1 MTKIKLNWQY
11 AKGELETGTLKM
23 LCIPARGKRIF
34 GEDEMD
40 AELCIKDQW
49 NLSIAKIHLGDVESS
64 NILCEEI
71 ARRWNEFEEW
81 HECKENTNDVPKRNT
96 PCLLRVEYKE
106 IATGIVEIGYLTSVW
121 NEYGWTEDYLDN
133 FDTEYMCSYVR
144 NHQTGMKWGRLINI
158 KRKKTCNR
166 KEIQ

>member
-1 MTKIKLNWQY
+1 MGYFVSVHHSYFLYTH
-11 AKGELETGTLKM
+11 A
-23 LCIPARGKRIF
+23 IPARGKRIF

-81 HECKENTNDVPKRNT
+81 HEC
-96 PCLLRVEYKE
+96 
-106 IATGIVEIGYLTSVW
+106 
-121 NEYGWTEDYLDN
+121 
-133 FDTEYMCSYVR
+133 
-144 NHQTGMKWGRLINI
+144 
-158 KRKKTCNR
+158 
-166 KEIQ
+166 

>member
-71 ARRWNEFEEW
+71 ASVGTNLRNGMSVKKIRMMYRNEIP
-81 HECKENTNDVPKRNT
+81 HAC
-96 PCLLRVEYKE
+96 
-106 IATGIVEIGYLTSVW
+106 
-121 NEYGWTEDYLDN
+121 
-133 FDTEYMCSYVR
+133 
-144 NHQTGMKWGRLINI
+144 
-158 KRKKTCNR
+158 
-166 KEIQ
+166 